1 MSNNADGVPL
11 GLTSEHVNHTIDQLS
26 LRMLESAAILPL
38 AILTRRNGVAVP
50 VPCREV
56 TYPVGDPLIDPI

>member
-11 GLTSEHVNHTIDQLS
+11 GLTSEHVNHTIDGLS

-50 VPCREV
+50 GRAEKSRILSA
-56 TYPVGDPLIDPI
+56 TR